1 MVTELLTDAQLEI
14 YEIIKD
20 EKRIT
25 QNKLAEKV
33 DYSRSTISNTI
44 KKLETLDRIE
54 KRDIEG
60 KKTKQIIYTKPAKDL
75 DFSLL
80 MAGKMLP
87 PFMQTDNTD
96 FDAKGDRFTNW
107 LLYLKQDYEIENY
120 NDK

>member
-1 MVTELLTDAQLEI
+1 MVEELLTDAQLQI
-14 YEIIKD
+14 YEIIKE

-25 QNKLAEKV
+25 QNKLTDKV

-44 KKLETLDRIE
+44 KKLEKLDRIE
-54 KRDIEG
+54 KQDIKG
-60 KKTKQIIYTKPAKDL
+60 KKTKRIIYTKPAKEL

-87 PFMQTDNTD
+87 PFMHTDNND

-107 LLYLKQDYEIENY
+107 LLYLKQDYEIENQV
-120 NDK
+120 D